1 MADILKPDL
10 CILGAGAAGIALAI
24 AARDHGASV
33 VMIDLGAP
41 GDSLKSGPVP
51 SAALAAAAAT
61 AHNLRNATS
70 FGMGNGDPK
79 VNFRGVHEF
88 IQSTIAAIAPRE
100 AAERLRALGIEMLAA
115 PAAFVDKRTV
125 KAGETLIRARRFVIA
140 SGSNPVVPPI
150 KNLGE
155 VPFFSTDTI
164 FANTYKLSHLVILGG
179 GALGLEFAQSYRRL
193 GCEVTVVEAS
203 SALAEV
209 DSEAAE
215 MTLRRL
221 REEGVIIHER
231 SVVTEMVP
239 RSQGI
244 GVMIRHEDGT
254 EATLDAS
261 HILLAVGRTPNF
273 GGLALDKAGIRFDKG
288 NADRLLLR
296 PKLLTSNGRVHVIGE
311 AAGSPPSLPAAQHD
325 AHVVLESALFNRTI
339 KRAPTDIPVTVFTD
353 PQVAQIGV
361 TEAAAKLRLKGAY
374 KVIRASFS
382 ENDRAIAM
390 RRSAGIA
397 KLITDRHGAILG
409 AAIAGPE
416 AGELIAFFGL
426 AIRHGIR
433 LPDLAD
439 AVAPYPSFTGIV
451 GQLVEAWRQQAGA
464 EPWRQ
469 RRLAL
474 VRRLP

>member
-10 CILGAGAAGIALAI
+10 CILGAGAPGIALAI
-24 AARDHGASV
+24 AAREHGASV
-33 VMIDLGAP
+33 VLIDLGID

-51 SAALAAAAAT
+51 AAALAAAAAT
-61 AHNLRNATS
+61 AHNLRNAAA
-70 FGMGNGDPK
+70 FGMSNGDPK

-88 IQSTIAAIAPRE
+88 IASTIAAVAPRD
-100 AAERLRALGIEMLAA
+100 AAERLRALGIEMIVA
-115 PAAFVDKRTV
+115 PAAFVDKRTL
-125 KAGETLIRARRFVIA
+125 KAGESVIRARRFVIA
-140 SGSNPVVPPI
+140 SGSSPVVPSI

-155 VPFFSTDTI
+155 VPFFTTDTI
-164 FANTYKLSHLVILGG
+164 FANAYKLSHLVILGG

-193 GCEVTVVEAS
+193 GCEVTVVEAG

-209 DSEAAE
+209 DSDAADI
-215 MTLRRL
+215 TLRRL
-221 REEGVIIHER
+221 REEGVVIIER
-231 SVVTEMVP
+231 SAVTEMVP

-244 GVMIRHEDGT
+244 GVMIRHEDDT

-261 HILLAVGRTPNF
+261 HILLALGRTPNV
-273 GGLALDKAGIRFDKG
+273 GGLALDKAGIRFDK
-288 NADRLLLR
+288 ARSDRPLLR
-296 PKLLTSNGRVHVIGE
+296 SKLLTSNSRVHVIGE

-325 AHVVLESALFNRTI
+325 ARVVLESALFNRTI
-339 KRAPTDIPVTVFTD
+339 KRAQTDIPVTVFTD
-353 PQVAQIGV
+353 PQLAQIGL
-361 TEAAAKLRLKGAY
+361 TEAAAKLRLKSAY
-374 KVIRASFS
+374 KVIRASFA
-382 ENDRAIAM
+382 ENDRAIAT
-390 RRSAGIA
+390 RRTAGIA
-397 KLITDRHGAILG
+397 KIVTDRHGAILG

-426 AIRHGIR
+426 AMHHGIK

-439 AVAPYPSFTGIV
+439 AVAPYPSFAGIV
-451 GQLVEAWRQQAGA
+451 AQLVEAWRQQAGA